1 MIRVLMKHPRNIFI
15 AIHPNKKVF
24 LFIQKYFCPNDIF
37 FCSDELLYAIAM
49 IRLSVPFVFFLTAGF
64 QAESLAYTRTQMN
77 TKIFHELQV

>member
-15 AIHPNKKVF
+15 AIHPNKKAFVHTNIF
-24 LFIQKYFCPNDIF
+24 LPERFFF